1 MTVAILLSGGKGS
14 RMGTEIPKQYITVEG
29 VPILV
34 YCLETLNKSKY
45 IDKIQIVADKQWHK
59 GIIGWLSQFGL
70 EDKFLGFSAPGE
82 NRQES
87 IWSGLN
93 DVKRVVS
100 DDDYVF
106 IHDGAR
112 PLLSQAMIE
121 ESIRG
126 MNGYDGVIPVL
137 PMKDTVYMSKDGECI
152 DSLLKRDEIYA
163 GQAPETFVY
172 GKYFEANKA
181 LVDSGEIKQIVG
193 STEPAV
199 MAGMRMHLIAGDER
213 NFKITTKVDLER
225 FHESIIAERS
235 RKN

>member
-1 MTVAILLSGGKGS
+1 MTIAILLSGGKGS
-14 RMGTEIPKQYITVEG
+14 RMGTDIPKQYITVEG

-34 YCLETLNKSKY
+34 YSLKTLNKSEY

-59 GIIGWLSQFGL
+59 GIIGWMSQFNL
-70 EDKFLGFSAPGE
+70 EDKFLGFSAPGAT
-82 NRQES
+82 RQES
-87 IWSGLN
+87 IWNGLC
-93 DVKRVVS
+93 DIKKVAS
-100 DDDYVF
+100 EDDFVF

-112 PLLSQAMIE
+112 PLLTSVMIE

-163 GQAPETFVY
+163 GQAPETFLI
-172 GKYFEANKA
+172 GKYYYANKVV
-181 LVDSGEIKQIVG
+181 VDSGEISQIKG

-199 MAGMRMHLIAGDER
+199 MAGMRMHLLAGDER
-213 NFKITTKVDLER
+213 NFKITTQADLER
-225 FHESIIAERS
+225 FEEIAKS
-235 RKN
+235 RNI